1 MMRTRTW
8 RRNRKH
14 KRACKCSNCGRQRK
28 GVLPCRWCGHKLS
41 TKRNPGP
48 GGWRYQVGGRFVT
61 RQDYDLAR
69 GKSPRQKKPQLA
81 KPHSKLTKV
90 SSKIV
95 IPKVTRSM
103 ISNLDA
109 YASINNFRK
118 VFTGPGVYF
127 LIDGRATDGNIVY
140 FGMSVVSI
148 VMRVSQ
154 HLKTKTFDKVGVIL
168 PRTCNDNFVRNL
180 EASVMAEFVDT
191 YGELPYYNKR
201 QESFVEG
208 TRVRPWRSAAR
219 RKKDL
224 AFI

>member
-1 MMRTRTW
+1 V
-8 RRNRKH
+8 
-14 KRACKCSNCGRQRK
+14 S
-28 GVLPCRWCGHKLS
+28 
-41 TKRNPGP
+41 
-48 GGWRYQVGGRFVT
+48 

-69 GKSPRQKKPQLA
+69 GNTPRRKKPRLA
-81 KPHSKLTKV
+81 KPHSKLTAV

-95 IPKVTRSM
+95 IPKVSGTM
-103 ISNLDA
+103 ISNLAA
-109 YASINNFRK
+109 YSSIIDFRK
-118 VFTGPGVYF
+118 VCTGPGVYF

-140 FGMSVVSI
+140 FGMSTVSI

-154 HLKTKTFDKVGVIL
+154 HLKTKSFDKVGVIL

-180 EASVMAEFVDT
+180 EASVMAEFVDE
-191 YGELPYYNKR
+191 YGGLPHYNKR

-208 TRVRPWRSAAR
+208 TRVMPWRSVAR